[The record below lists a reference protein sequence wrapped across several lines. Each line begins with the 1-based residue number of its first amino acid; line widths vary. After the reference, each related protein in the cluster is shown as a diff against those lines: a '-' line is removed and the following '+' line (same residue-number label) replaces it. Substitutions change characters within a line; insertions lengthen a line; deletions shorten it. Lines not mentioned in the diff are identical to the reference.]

1 MGYIVFWISLALVAA
16 VVVLIG
22 ASKATQSPYGSDEPQ
37 STWAGLWE
45 SIRLALAPT
54 SLSIY
59 LGILLLGTKLGI
71 ARSPEKLAG
80 VRAHR
85 AQALKR
91 RRVGK
96 VVSDLAKGDIH
107 SSESNTSLD
116 DFLRA
121 TEIDEPAYFDVAA
134 NERMNNLYE
143 RYASRK

>member
-22 ASKATQSPYGSDEPQ
+22 ASRTTQTSYSSDDPQ

-45 SIRLALAPT
+45 SICLGLAPL
-54 SLSIY
+54 SLSI
-59 LGILLLGTKLGI
+59 LVGFWAVATKLGLV
-71 ARSPEKLAG
+71 RNPDKLAQA
-80 VRAHR
+80 RILR
-85 AQALKR
+85 AQAMKR

-107 SSESNTSLD
+107 ASESNTSLD

-121 TEIDEPAYFDVAA
+121 TQVDEPAYFDVVD
-134 NERMNNLYE
+134 NERMSNLYE
-143 RYASRK
+143 RYTSRK

>member
-22 ASKATQSPYGSDEPQ
+22 ASKATQSSYGSDEPQ

-45 SIRLALAPT
+45 SIRLALAPL
-54 SLSIY
+54 SLSI
-59 LGILLLGTKLGI
+59 LVGILVVAAKMGLVRNPDKLI
-71 ARSPEKLAG
+71 QARAR
-80 VRAHR
+80 RAH
-85 AQALKR
+85 AMKR

-107 SSESNTSLD
+107 ASESNTSLD

-121 TEIDEPAYFDVAA
+121 TQVDEPAYIDVVD

>member
-22 ASKATQSPYGSDEPQ
+22 ASKATQSAYGSDEPQ
-37 STWAGLWE
+37 STWAGLWQ
-45 SIRLALAPT
+45 SIGFALAPM

-59 LGILLLGTKLGI
+59 VGLLVLATKVGLV
-71 ARSPEKLAG
+71 RNPEKLANAK
-80 VRAHR
+80 VRR
-85 AQALKR
+85 AEALKR

-107 SSESNTSLD
+107 ASESNTSLD

-143 RYASRK
+143 RYSSRK